1 MYSLKVYKHV
11 YYFYME
17 PLEIAPLINTDKRRR
32 PREDI
37 KKRKES
43 MWRYIRF
50 LGLLL
55 TSTGGLIL
63 MVRVL
68 LDGKVS
74 FYGTLLKLI
83 ALLFT
88 GLNFAFDPTL
98 TWDARISYGGPKLF
112 GFITTFVSLMGV
124 IINDSDFYKNI

>member
-11 YYFYME
+11 YYFYMDS
-17 PLEIAPLINTDKRRR
+17 LEIVPLINTDKRRR

-37 KKRKES
+37 KKKKQTT
-43 MWRYIRF
+43 WKYYRF
-50 LGLLL
+50 FGLIL

-63 MVRVL
+63 MIRVL

-74 FYGTLLKLI
+74 FYGTLFKL
-83 ALLFT
+83 ASLLFT

-98 TWDARISYGGPKLF
+98 TWDARLSYGGPKLF

-124 IINDSDFYKNI
+124 ILNDSEFYKNL

>member
-1 MYSLKVYKHV
+1 MYSLKVYKHE
-11 YYFYME
+11 YYFYMNS
-17 PLEIAPLINTDKRRR
+17 LEIAPLINTAKRR

-37 KKRKES
+37 KKRKETT
-43 MWRYIRF
+43 WKYRRF

-55 TSTGGLIL
+55 TSIGGLIL
-63 MVRVL
+63 MIRVL

-74 FYGTLLKLI
+74 FYGTLFKLTS
-83 ALLFT
+83 LVFT

-98 TWDARISYGGPKLF
+98 TWDARLSYGGPKLF

-124 IINDSDFYKNI
+124 IINDSEFYKHL

>member
-1 MYSLKVYKHV
+1 
-11 YYFYME
+11 ME
-17 PLEIAPLINTDKRRR
+17 TLEIAPLINTDKRRR

-37 KKRKES
+37 KKRKETT
-43 MWRYIRF
+43 WKYIRF

-55 TSTGGLIL
+55 TSIGGLIL
-63 MVRVL
+63 MIRVL

-74 FYGTLLKLI
+74 FYGTLFKLI

-88 GLNFAFDPTL
+88 GLNFTFDPTL

-112 GFITTFVSLMGV
+112 GFITTFVTLMGV
-124 IINDSDFYKNI
+124 ILNDSEFYKNI